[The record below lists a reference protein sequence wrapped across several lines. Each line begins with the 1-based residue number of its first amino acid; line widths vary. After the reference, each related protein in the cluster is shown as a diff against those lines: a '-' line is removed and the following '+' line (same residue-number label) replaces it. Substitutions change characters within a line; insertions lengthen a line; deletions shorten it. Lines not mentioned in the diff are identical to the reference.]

1 MYRTRL
7 DQQMVWNNKEICVNG
22 IPVYYEDFREAG
34 LWTIKDLYENRKLRN
49 FEFWKSKGIKHS
61 RYLEWRGLIS
71 AISLKYKKII
81 KEDALSLNSDPILK
95 ISKNKEMVRAQ
106 CRDICKLLIKNI
118 FCRPTAEKYYP
129 NISQE
134 DWKKI
139 YLIPWQC
146 SMDTKSRAFQYSFLQ
161 RIIVTNVKL
170 HKFGKVDSELCTFC
184 ETEIEGLEHLFF
196 ECSFVQNLWTKI
208 KSQLKIQNDLSLEN
222 IFLGVYE
229 ESNDL
234 INTVIISVKRSIY
247 KAWYKKT
254 RPAYELTIKDIKEIM
269 QMEQNIALKNNAMQ
283 KFAKKWSKLNF

>member
-1 MYRTRL
+1 MIGEYEEGGLKAPHIQSIINAQQALWIKKYIDSNEAQWKTILNIYLKPCGKTFLCYCNYAVDKLPKVIPIFYKNCLIKWQEIIQLNMYRTRL

-71 AISLKYKKII
+71 AISLKNKKFI

-170 HKFGKVDSELCTFC
+170 
-184 ETEIEGLEHLFF
+184 
-196 ECSFVQNLWTKI
+196 
-208 KSQLKIQNDLSLEN
+208 
-222 IFLGVYE
+222 
-229 ESNDL
+229 
-234 INTVIISVKRSIY
+234 
-247 KAWYKKT
+247 
-254 RPAYELTIKDIKEIM
+254 
-269 QMEQNIALKNNAMQ
+269 
-283 KFAKKWSKLNF
+283 